1 MRPSTD
7 LWDSVW
13 RGTEVTLPHDTV
25 LSTIRKLHV
34 ETILEVG
41 AGSGTDIRA
50 LDREG
55 YRVSFGDFSK
65 VAAVKFAIGR
75 PDVPTYLLDT
85 RYLPFADNTFD
96 LVLSLGLLEHFSE
109 EERALVLR
117 EQFRVARRY
126 LLVDVPQKYAAAY
139 LIKKLMMALGKWPYG
154 EETEFSYWELKA
166 EIGRVLPQ
174 TRVRSQYG
182 RELVPFPRKW
192 KNRVYRLFPKTLR
205 ELYVGSHRHFAL
217 ALGGS
222 LGLVMDKQTSEGRQD
237 LRRG

>member
-1 MRPSTD
+1 MRPSPD
-7 LWDSVW
+7 HWDSVW

-41 AGSGTDIRA
+41 AGSGADIDA

-55 YRVSFGDFSK
+55 YRVSFADFSK
-65 VAAVKFAIGR
+65 EAAAKFAIRR

-85 RYLPFADNTFD
+85 RVLPFADNTFD
-96 LVLSLGLLEHFSE
+96 LVFSLGLLEHFSE
-109 EERALVLR
+109 EERALVLG

-139 LIKKLMMALGKWPYG
+139 PIKKLMMALGKWPYG
-154 EETEFSYWELKA
+154 DETQFSYWELKA

-174 TRVRSQYG
+174 ARVRSQYG
-182 RELVPFPRKW
+182 RELVPLPRRW
-192 KNRVYRLFPKTLR
+192 KNRVYRLVPNVAR
-205 ELYVGSHRHFAL
+205 EQYVGSHRYL
-217 ALGGS
+217 ATAIGGS
-222 LGLVMDKQTSEGRQD
+222 FGLVLEK
-237 LRRG
+237 